1 MQGFA
6 IELVF
11 CGNNLL
17 RLAQGLWVTV
27 RIGLLSIGLSVL
39 PGVLLGLLL
48 RAKSKALRALA
59 RGYVEAVRLL
69 PQMVLLFLAYFGLT
83 RAFGWE
89 LSAEV
94 SAVLVFTLWGAAELG
109 DLVRGALESIP
120 RHQYDSA
127 WALGMDA
134 GVCYRCVI
142 LPQTL
147 RRLLPPA
154 INLATRM
161 IKTTSLVVLI
171 GVVEVLKVAQQIVDA
186 NHFSYPTA
194 ALTLY
199 GVVFALYFLLCW
211 PISCLAGRLE
221 QRWRDHA

>member
-11 CGNNLL
+11 RGNNLL

-27 RIGLLSIGLSVL
+27 RIALLSIGLSVPL
-39 PGVLLGLLL
+39 GVLLGLLL
-48 RAKSKALRALA
+48 RAKSKALRTLA

-147 RRLLPPA
+147 RRLLPLA

-186 NHFSYPTA
+186 NRFSYPTA

-199 GVVFALYFLLCW
+199 GVVFVLYFLLCW
-211 PISCLAGRLE
+211 PISRLAGRLE
-221 QRWRDHA
+221 DRWRDDV